1 MPRTREQP
9 DREERILNE
18 IVVDAYGRS
27 ERALAWYYYLQ
38 DNLQFPLM
46 AQCRQKRSIS
56 PLKVGETMQ
65 VVGMADED
73 DCMSEV
79 FVFVKYARSK
89 LGVPLSQ
96 LECQTNDE
104 PARQAISDWHYW
116 VARGYEY

>member
-46 AQCRQKRSIS
+46 AQCR
-56 PLKVGETMQ
+56 
-65 VVGMADED
+65 
-73 DCMSEV
+73 
-79 FVFVKYARSK
+79 
-89 LGVPLSQ
+89 
-96 LECQTNDE
+96 
-104 PARQAISDWHYW
+104 
-116 VARGYEY
+116 